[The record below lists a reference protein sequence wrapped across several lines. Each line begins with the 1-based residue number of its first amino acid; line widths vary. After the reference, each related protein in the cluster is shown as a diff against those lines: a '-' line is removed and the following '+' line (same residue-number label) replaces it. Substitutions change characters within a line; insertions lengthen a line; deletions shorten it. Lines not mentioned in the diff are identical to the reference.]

1 MPLHVDQSSFEQ
13 EVLRSDKPVL
23 VDFFA
28 TWCGPCKML
37 GPTIEEV
44 EAERSDIKVVKVD
57 IDECPRIA
65 NQYRISAV
73 PSVFVFRN
81 GKVAAQ
87 TMGVRP
93 KEQIYQLIDIAMA
106 KEL

>member
-1 MPLHVDQSSFEQ
+1 MPLHVDQTNFEQ
-13 EVLRSDKPVL
+13 EVLKSKKPVI

-28 TWCGPCKML
+28 TWCGPCRML
-37 GPTIEEV
+37 GPTIEEI
-44 EAERSDIKVVKVD
+44 EAERADVKVVKID
-57 IDECPRIA
+57 IDESPAIA
-65 NQYRISAV
+65 NAYRISAV

-93 KEQIYQLIDIAMA
+93 KDQLYRLIDIAMA

>member
-1 MPLHVDQSSFEQ
+1 MPLHVDQSNFEQ
-13 EVLRSDKPVL
+13 EVLNSDKPVL

-28 TWCGPCKML
+28 TWCGPCRML

-44 EAERSDIKVVKVD
+44 EAERSDIKVVKID
-57 IDECPRIA
+57 IDESPLIA
-65 NQYRISAV
+65 NEYRISAV

-81 GKVAAQ
+81 GTVAAK

-93 KEQIYQLIDIAMA
+93 KEQLYQLLDIAMR
-106 KEL
+106 KDL

>member
-1 MPLHVDQSSFEQ
+1 MPLHVDQTNFEQ
-13 EVLRSDKPVL
+13 EVLQSKKPVL

-28 TWCGPCKML
+28 TWCGPCRML
-37 GPTIEEV
+37 GPTIEEI
-44 EAERSDIKVVKVD
+44 EAERADVKVVKID
-57 IDECPRIA
+57 IDESPAIA
-65 NQYRISAV
+65 NAYRISAV
-73 PSVFVFRN
+73 PSVFIFRN

-93 KEQIYQLIDIAMA
+93 KDQLYRLIDIAMA

>member
-1 MPLHVDQSSFEQ
+1 MPLHVNQSNFEQ
-13 EVLRSDKPVL
+13 EVLQSTKPVL

-44 EAERSDIKVVKVD
+44 EAERSDIKVVKID

-81 GKVAAQ
+81 GQVAAK

-93 KEQIYQLIDIAMA
+93 KEQIYQLIDIAMTR
-106 KEL
+106 EL

>member
-1 MPLHVDQSSFEQ
+1 MPLHVDQTNFEQ
-13 EVLRSDKPVL
+13 EVLQSKKPVL

-28 TWCGPCKML
+28 TWCGPCRML
-37 GPTIEEV
+37 GPTIEEI
-44 EAERSDIKVVKVD
+44 EAERADVKVVKID
-57 IDECPRIA
+57 IDESPAIA
-65 NQYRISAV
+65 NAYRIFAV

-93 KEQIYQLIDIAMA
+93 KDQLYRLIDIAMA

>member
-1 MPLHVDQSSFEQ
+1 MPLHVDQTNFEQ
-13 EVLRSDKPVL
+13 EVLQSKKPVL

-28 TWCGPCKML
+28 TWCGPCRML
-37 GPTIEEV
+37 GPTIEEL
-44 EAERSDIKVVKVD
+44 EAERTDVKVVKID
-57 IDECPRIA
+57 IDESPAIA
-65 NQYRISAV
+65 NKYRISAV

-93 KEQIYQLIDIAMA
+93 KEQLYKLIEIAMA

>member
-1 MPLHVDQSSFEQ
+1 MPLHVDETNFEQ
-13 EVLRSDKPVL
+13 EVLNSEKPVL

-28 TWCGPCKML
+28 TWCGPCRML

-44 EAERSDIKVVKVD
+44 EAERSDIKVVKID
-57 IDECPRIA
+57 IDESPLVA
-65 NQYRISAV
+65 TQYRISAV
-73 PSVFVFRN
+73 PSVFVFRK
-81 GKVAAQ
+81 GQVAAK

>member
-1 MPLHVDQSSFEQ
+1 MPLHVNQTSFEQ
-13 EVLRSDKPVL
+13 EVLQSKKPVL

-37 GPTIEEV
+37 GPVIEEV
-44 EAERSDIKVVKVD
+44 ESEREDIKVVKID
-57 IDECPRIA
+57 IDESPAIA
-65 NQYRISAV
+65 NRYRISAV